1 MKALARG
8 SSCPLYLPIWPSCK
22 ITLACAAGRPH
33 ISENN
38 MLPPIP
44 RNLTRSA
51 SPGRL
56 LLVAASALS
65 LFGSA
70 FAGAHQDTKF
80 SHLGDRVL
88 DVVQRSQLVGHT
100 DASKIL
106 HVSVNL
112 QPSDSSALQ
121 AYADSVSNPASPN
134 YRKFISPSE
143 IGEKFGQAPATLNKI
158 VAYLKTQG
166 LQIKLVTKDNLHVL
180 ADGTVSKVESAF
192 QTTINDFHALD
203 PNEAG
208 RLDYYAYSKE
218 PQLPSEWASA
228 VQHVGGLQNFSVPKA
243 RTTITPN
250 QARTLYN
257 TLPEF
262 NSQMYGQ
269 GRTVGIS
276 NWDGYRLTNVP
287 HWYSNYSLPVPSG
300 GVNSNVSTET
310 IDGGSGTGTPEA
322 EGDLDIQ
329 MILGQAPQCSLIIYD
344 GNANDMGEPTDVL
357 TREVNDNTADVISES
372 YGWSLDSA
380 TASACHTAHVEM
392 TTEGITY
399 LVAAGD
405 SGTNI
410 GQYPYPDCEPEVL
423 IVGGTAAQVDS
434 QGNRQSEVAWNGG
447 GGGWSTN
454 SASFNTLPSWQ
465 RATGCPTNINYRL
478 VPDIAAHSAGNQNLT
493 YNAVYFYY
501 NGSLSTVSG
510 TSDASPM
517 MAGDLAVAEQK
528 YISLGGLPADQN
540 GKQRFGRINDLL
552 YSQNMRPDVWYDITV
567 GSNGQL
573 PNGATSTAAVGWDF
587 CSGLGCINWD
597 AFVSSLS
604 GTPPPN
610 ISSITPTSAATGT
623 APTITVNGTN
633 FVSSSEVQ
641 FNGTNLTTTYV
652 SSTQLTAKLTTTN
665 TANGGVYP
673 ITVVNPGNITS
684 NSVSFTL
691 NFSVP
696 TFSSVSPN
704 SIPQGSGNTTVSI
717 SGYGIY
723 SATTVL
729 VNGTAVSSTYVS
741 ARALTAVIPA
751 SDLTSVGTLS
761 LKLKNPTPGGGTSS
775 ALSITVTAS
784 APAPTISSINPTS
797 GTAGSSFTLTVTG
810 TNFVSGSTIQ
820 WNGTGIATTY
830 VSVTQL
836 TGQVTSSNT
845 ASAGTYPIAV
855 INPGPQT
862 SNSVNFT
869 VNPALAITS
878 LNPSSAPQGSSLTL
892 TVNGTGFVNGS
903 TVEWN
908 GSSLGTTYVS
918 STQLTAQ
925 VTSGN
930 TANVGTDAVTVV
942 NPDTTTSNSVSF
954 TVSSGLTVTSISPNS
969 ALTGG
974 TATMTVTG
982 SGFVSGAVVQFNGAS
997 LTTTFVSSTQL
1008 TAKVTATNTASTG
1021 VFPVTVVN
1029 PGGATS
1035 NSVNFSV
1042 NNPVATISSVTP
1054 NTIAVG
1060 SGDTTI
1066 TISGYGLVPT
1076 STVLINGT
1084 AVSTTYVSARQLTA
1098 VIPASY
1104 LATAGS
1110 LSVQVKNP
1118 APGGGTTAK
1127 TTITVQ

>member
-1 MKALARG
+1 MLMLPTG
-8 SSCPLYLPIWPSCK
+8 QVLYTDQSNEVEIY
-22 ITLACAAGRPH
+22 TAAGSPNPAWAPTITSSPAGVMAGNSYT
-33 ISENN
+33 ISGTQFNGLSGASAYGDDEQNETNYPLVRITNN
-38 MLPPIP
+38 STGHVFYCREYSPSTMAICTGAAIVSTNFTVPSNIESGPSTIQIVT
-44 RNLTRSA
+44 NGIA
-51 SPGRL
+51 SPGVPVGL
-56 LLVAASALS
+56 SA
-65 LFGSA
+65 
-70 FAGAHQDTKF
+70 
-80 SHLGDRVL
+80 
-88 DVVQRSQLVGHT
+88 
-100 DASKIL
+100 
-106 HVSVNL
+106 
-112 QPSDSSALQ
+112 
-121 AYADSVSNPASPN
+121 
-134 YRKFISPSE
+134 
-143 IGEKFGQAPATLNKI
+143 
-158 VAYLKTQG
+158 
-166 LQIKLVTKDNLHVL
+166 
-180 ADGTVSKVESAF
+180 
-192 QTTINDFHALD
+192 
-203 PNEAG
+203 
-208 RLDYYAYSKE
+208 
-218 PQLPSEWASA
+218 
-228 VQHVGGLQNFSVPKA
+228 
-243 RTTITPN
+243 
-250 QARTLYN
+250 
-257 TLPEF
+257 
-262 NSQMYGQ
+262 
-269 GRTVGIS
+269 
-276 NWDGYRLTNVP
+276 
-287 HWYSNYSLPVPSG
+287 
-300 GVNSNVSTET
+300 
-310 IDGGSGTGTPEA
+310 
-322 EGDLDIQ
+322 
-329 MILGQAPQCSLIIYD
+329 
-344 GNANDMGEPTDVL
+344 
-357 TREVNDNTADVISES
+357 
-372 YGWSLDSA
+372 
-380 TASACHTAHVEM
+380 
-392 TTEGITY
+392 
-399 LVAAGD
+399 
-405 SGTNI
+405 
-410 GQYPYPDCEPEVL
+410 
-423 IVGGTAAQVDS
+423 
-434 QGNRQSEVAWNGG
+434 
-447 GGGWSTN
+447 
-454 SASFNTLPSWQ
+454 
-465 RATGCPTNINYRL
+465 
-478 VPDIAAHSAGNQNLT
+478 
-493 YNAVYFYY
+493 
-501 NGSLSTVSG
+501 
-510 TSDASPM
+510 
-517 MAGDLAVAEQK
+517 
-528 YISLGGLPADQN
+528 
-540 GKQRFGRINDLL
+540 
-552 YSQNMRPDVWYDITV
+552 
-567 GSNGQL
+567 
-573 PNGATSTAAVGWDF
+573 
-587 CSGLGCINWD
+587 
-597 AFVSSLS
+597 
-604 GTPPPN
+604 PN
-610 ISSITPTSAATGT
+610 ITSITPTSAATGT
-623 APTITVNGTN
+623 TPTITVNGTN
-633 FVSSSEVQ
+633 FVSSSVVQ

-673 ITVVNPGNITS
+673 ITVVNPGNVTS

-775 ALSITVTAS
+775 ALSVTVTAS
-784 APAPTISSINPTS
+784 APAPTVASINPTS

-830 VSVTQL
+830 VSATQL

-908 GSSLGTTYVS
+908 GGSLGTTYVS

-942 NPDTTTSNSVSF
+942 NPDSTTSNSVSF
-954 TVSSGLTVTSISPNS
+954 TVSSGLTVTSISPSS

-1021 VFPVTVVN
+1021 VFPITVVN

-1066 TISGYGLVPT
+1066 TISGYGLLPT

-1084 AVSTTYVSARQLTA
+1084 AVSTTYVSAREITA

-1104 LATAGS
+1104 LAQAGS